1 MHKVNYIIQGISI
14 LCVFKYQVK
23 ANRQNAS
30 YEHMPLQMSVWLLM
44 NLLLVSL
51 LKIAPLPSYT
61 ETRSPTHKMQKNVQG
76 FFFFFWN
83 LGCIRWLV
91 FFWLGFVLV
100 FFCRIISADSVR
112 LLLWIDGVENLKNP
126 SDSSSDFLCPFN

>member
-1 MHKVNYIIQGISI
+1 MHKVNDMVKGISI
-14 LCVFKYQVK
+14 LCGFKYQVK

-44 NLLLVSL
+44 NLLLVSS
-51 LKIAPLPSYT
+51 LKIAPLPSHT
-61 ETRSPTHKMQKNVQG
+61 ETRSPTHEMQKMFRD
-76 FFFFFWN
+76 FFGIWVAFVGW
-83 LGCIRWLV
+83 V

-126 SDSSSDFLCPFN
+126 SDSSASFLCPFN

>member
-1 MHKVNYIIQGISI
+1 MHKVNYIIQGESI

-76 FFFFFWN
+76 FFFFLEFG
-83 LGCIRWLV
+83 LHSLV
-91 FFWLGFVLV
+91 GFFLVGFCFG
-100 FFCRIISADSVR
+100 FFLQDNFC
-112 LLLWIDGVENLKNP
+112 
-126 SDSSSDFLCPFN
+126 